1 MKQKIEQYAY
11 NQVLNAVAI
20 VAMAFAAG
28 RRLLAQHSICFFA
41 WYYLGISLAIHQEVW
56 VRVLLKSR
64 RFLLLA
70 PRGHGK
76 TELLGKIIPLWLIA
90 RDRNVRILMV
100 SKADSGA
107 RKNAMTVR
115 HELRENKRLI
125 RDFGKF
131 YDIKLSRI
139 WEQTCFAVVRD
150 KNLKD
155 PTVEAIGL
163 YGTITGGRFD
173 YIIFDD
179 PIDLDYVNTADQIQK
194 VREQMTRTILPLLEP
209 TGHAWAI
216 GTRKAF
222 NDIYGTWIES
232 RRSWRY
238 HIDKAIIEEPEDFE
252 FIELDEP
259 IIREDGTEQW
269 FKVVIH
275 GKPGKVLW
283 KQHMPMEELLF
294 LRDEYGHRAFNMEYQ
309 NIVTDDETALFKRAD
324 LEACRDESFSYVIGN
339 ISADRKKEYVAIFM
353 GVDPSL
359 VTKKEH
365 AEKTDSDYMVIWTF
379 GLTAKGRRDLI
390 GFERA
395 RGLSPK
401 KVMQKI
407 EREAR
412 RLEPVRCVIEDNSF
426 GVIYAE
432 NLIEDTDIP
441 IKKHHTGADKNDP
454 FEGVPALSARFET
467 GKVRLPYATDEDRVK
482 TNKVIDELHQ
492 FPLDEHDDI
501 VMAAWIAEFAI
512 IKHLKRQ
519 ARQRQIDRQY
529 DRSGKAG
536 KDAA

>member
-1 MKQKIEQYAY
+1 MKKKIEQFAY
-11 NQVLNAVAI
+11 NQVLNAVVV

-28 RRLLAQHSICFFA
+28 RRLLAHHSVCFFA
-41 WYYLGISLAIHQEVW
+41 WYYMGIRLALHQEVW
-56 VRVLLKSR
+56 VHFLLLSR

-76 TELLGKIIPLWLIA
+76 TELLGKIIPIWLIC
-90 RDRNVRILMV
+90 RNRNVRILMV

-107 RKNAMTVR
+107 RKNSMTIR
-115 HELRENKRLI
+115 HELRENKKLI

-139 WEQTCFAVVRD
+139 WEQTAFAVVRD

-179 PIDLDYVNTADQIQK
+179 PIDLDFVNTQEQIQK

-238 HIDKAIIEEPEDFE
+238 HIDRAIIEEPDSFE
-252 FIELDEP
+252 FVELDTP

-275 GKPGKVLW
+275 GKRGKVLW
-283 KQHMPMEELLF
+283 ADHMPMEELLF

-309 NIVTDDETALFKRAD
+309 NIVTDDETALFKLAD
-324 LEACRDESFSYVIGN
+324 LESCRDETFSYVIGEL
-339 ISADRKKEYVAIFM
+339 SAERRNEYILIIQ

-365 AEKTDSDYMVIWTF
+365 AEKTDSDYMVIWTV
-379 GLTAKGRRDLI
+379 GLTEKGRRDLL
-390 GFERA
+390 GVKRV

-401 KVMQKI
+401 QVMDEI
-407 EREAR
+407 EKEAR
-412 RLEPVRCVIEDNSF
+412 RFNPYRTIIEDNSF

-432 NLIEDTDIP
+432 NLIDETDLP
-441 IKKHHTGADKNDP
+441 IRKHHTDANKNDP
-454 FEGVPALSARFET
+454 FEGVPALSVRFET
-467 GKVRLPYATDEDRVK
+467 RKFRLPYCTPEDRDK
-482 TNKVIDELHQ
+482 TQKVIDELHQ
-492 FPLDEHDDI
+492 FPLAEHDDT
-501 VMAAWIAEFAI
+501 VMAGWIAEFGV
-512 IKHLKRQ
+512 IKWLKRQ
-519 ARQRQIDRQY
+519 ARQRKIRQQLQ
-529 DRSGKAG
+529 GK
-536 KDAA
+536 